1 MLITM
6 PGARRGHRKQCLD
19 TPLHQF
25 LFARIYS
32 SNFQV
37 CVCMYEFSICRLHLG
52 DALSSTCLRGCLYDF
67 LDEWVIE
74 QECWTIVAVVEIEL
88 RIASNST
95 HSIG

>member
-37 CVCMYEFSICRLHLG
+37 CVCMYEFSICRLHRQRAFVHMFAGLFVRFPG
-52 DALSSTCLRGCLYDF
+52 
-67 LDEWVIE
+67 
-74 QECWTIVAVVEIEL
+74 
-88 RIASNST
+88 
-95 HSIG
+95 